1 MEPLTIHV
9 EVNLGEKTLNIL
21 QNLLQLNTTRAAAPA
36 AAPAASAPAAPAATA
51 KEDPN
56 NWPPKDFNDDLP
68 GDITDEELRAAVKAA
83 KDATSAADVKKI
95 FGEFGIKTSSECPD
109 DKRSDLLKK
118 LVELTNAK

>member
-21 QNLLQLNTTRAAAPA
+21 QNLLQPNTTRAAAPA
-36 AAPAASAPAAPAATA
+36 AAPAPKPAAPAQDPAPA
-51 KEDPN
+51 DNQSEDSG
-56 NWPPKDFNDDLP
+56 DMP
-68 GDITDEELRAAVKAA
+68 GPISDEELRAAVKSA

-95 FGEFGIKTSSECPD
+95 FGEFEIKTSSECPD
-109 DKRSDLLKK
+109 DKRYDLLKK